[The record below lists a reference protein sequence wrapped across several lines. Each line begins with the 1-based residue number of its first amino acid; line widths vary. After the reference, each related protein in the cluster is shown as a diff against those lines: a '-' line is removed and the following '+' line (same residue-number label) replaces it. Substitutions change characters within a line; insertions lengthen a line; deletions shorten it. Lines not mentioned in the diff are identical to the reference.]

1 MLCLNTVSRKW
12 ESVLHPVYCKK
23 YLKKINFQN
32 KIQRFSVQS
41 LQDLVLEFKIRVTPD
56 TRKLRVNLHDHDD
69 GNNREV
75 CCLFLGC
82 WMSQQ
87 HAISPSHSTL
97 TLGQT
102 VLAQTRQHHEPGRAA
117 SHQSTCCVTLSW
129 WSNGWQ
135 RTNAQTEVCTCT
147 GTSHDHLDWP
157 RLSYREQFKD
167 GRRRGR
173 QRKWWEANIKEWTGL
188 EWNIILRKAENCE
201 EWRKLVV
208 KSTVVPRRS
217 ARLWDR

>member
-1 MLCLNTVSRKW
+1 MEIIIK
-12 ESVLHPVYCKK
+12 SV
-23 YLKKINFQN
+23 
-32 KIQRFSVQS
+32 
-41 LQDLVLEFKIRVTPD
+41 
-56 TRKLRVNLHDHDD
+56 
-69 GNNREV
+69 V
-75 CCLFLGC
+75 CFLGC

-97 TLGQT
+97 TLGQP
-102 VLAQTRQHHEPGRAA
+102 VLAQTQHHHEPGRAA

-135 RTNAQTEVCTCT
+135 LTNAHTEVCT

-157 RLSYREQFKD
+157 RLSYREQFKE
-167 GRRRGR
+167 GRWRGR
-173 QRKWWEANIKEWTGL
+173 QRKRWEDNIKEWTGL
-188 EWNIILRKAENCE
+188 EWNIILRKAENRE

-217 ARLWDR
+217 ARLRDR